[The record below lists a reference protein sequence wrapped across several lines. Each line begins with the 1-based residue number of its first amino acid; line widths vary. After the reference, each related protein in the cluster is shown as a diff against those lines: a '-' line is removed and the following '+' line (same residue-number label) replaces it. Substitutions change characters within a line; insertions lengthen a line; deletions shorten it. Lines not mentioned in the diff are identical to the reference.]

1 MFLTKYKPNSTLESI
16 FDSFDRQFFPIL
28 RSWSRDDDGEAFRLP
43 LTNINE
49 TEKEYVITMEMP
61 GVEKKDVDVSVDGD
75 ELVIS
80 AERSGKVE
88 SEGLLRSEIRS
99 EKFRRSFSLG
109 RTVDRDNIKAKL
121 ENGVLKVTLAKKAE
135 SVGRK
140 VDVA

>member
-1 MFLTKYKPNSTLESI
+1 MFLTKYKPSSTMESI

-28 RSWSRDDDGEAFRLP
+28 RSRNDDGEAFRLP

-49 TEKEYVITMEMP
+49 TEKEYAITMEMP
-61 GVEKKDVDVSVDGD
+61 GVEKKDVDVSVEGD

-80 AERSGKVE
+80 AERSEKFE
-88 SEGLLRSEIRS
+88 SEGLLRQEIRS
-99 EKFRRSFSLG
+99 EKFRRSFTIG

-121 ENGVLKVTLAKKAE
+121 ENGVLRVTLAKKAE

-140 VDVA
+140 VDVS